1 MRAEKTRAGRVGAPA
16 DERAAVHRHLVRMA
30 ARGAAGAIGCAVAL
44 GPWTPGRAAAPGS
57 AAAPGRAAAP
67 APRTERDAGRTDQDP
82 SQTKRNRVL
91 AVALLAG
98 HGWSDRQWRCLD
110 RLWRRESHWN
120 HRARNHGSGAYG
132 IPQALP
138 AVKMRSAGLDWR
150 SSAVTQITWG
160 LGYIARRYGS
170 PCAAWGHSEAAGW
183 Y

>member
-1 MRAEKTRAGRVGAPA
+1 
-16 DERAAVHRHLVRMA
+16 MA
-30 ARGAAGAIGCAVAL
+30 ARGTAGAIGCAVAL
-44 GPWTPGRAAAPGS
+44 GPWTPGRAAAP
-57 AAAPGRAAAP
+57 AL
-67 APRTERDAGRTDQDP
+67 RTERDVGRTDQDP

-98 HGWSDRQWRCLD
+98 RGWSERQWSCLD

-150 SSAVTQITWG
+150 SSAATQITWG